1 MSWMSGWMACTLI
14 LGFGPVWAQ
23 SLQPQEIERDLLYMP
38 MEEIAV
44 RDMRPSDLA
53 GTNHRGSAL
62 SLPFFDDFSTLSM
75 PLSDGT
81 LPGFEAFQRW
91 ETGSARRTETFAIN
105 APTIGAATLDGLNRF
120 GEPYNF
126 VEVNTPGWC
135 DTLTSLPIAL
145 NGYFPESN
153 VLLRW
158 KMKGIH

>member
-1 MSWMSGWMACTLI
+1 
-14 LGFGPVWAQ
+14 
-23 SLQPQEIERDLLYMP
+23 
-38 MEEIAV
+38 
-44 RDMRPSDLA
+44 
-53 GTNHRGSAL
+53 
-62 SLPFFDDFSTLSM
+62 M

-91 ETGSARRTETFAIN
+91 ETGSARQTETFAIN

-153 VLLRW
+153 VHLMFHYEAGGRGNAPDVGEDFLVLEFKSTDDVSPGKSFGQRYGLRIAQLRMPLSGFTW
-158 KMKGIH
+158 RSMNFHTW